1 MTVSAGQR
9 LLPLSQRYANA
20 GALPAGE
27 SFLNAFKR
35 FQRANR
41 ESLLD
46 ITMVVASSQILM
58 SVRSEYVDPL
68 LLKAIYDTNP
78 SMTETRLF
86 SLDEEALMG
95 AVNTAKGK
103 YFEYLVVGKLNS
115 GEQVGPLLLHDGQ
128 HAVLAESMTQPGW
141 DMQIVDDHGHVIN
154 YLQLKAT
161 DSISYIHAALVRYP
175 DIQILATHEVGASDL
190 VIDSGISDLDL
201 QQHVA
206 AGVDFTDASLTE
218 AFFDYFNPLLPLAL
232 MVGYEGYR
240 LVVGRTS
247 TDAFKLALARRGQR
261 MVASQFVGA
270 TVYAIGGGYFSVPAA
285 FAGGLLFDRVIN
297 QTAIMDSYKSHQDK
311 LLSLRLMQ
319 QEREIKGRL
328 V

>member
-1 MTVSAGQR
+1 MTTPSRHR
-9 LLPLSQRYANA
+9 LLTLRQRYANA
-20 GALPAGE
+20 GSHPAGE

-46 ITMVVASSQILM
+46 ITMVVASSQLLL
-58 SVRSEYVDPL
+58 SARSESVDPL

-78 SMTETRLF
+78 SMSETRLF
-86 SLDEEALMG
+86 SLDDEALMG
-95 AVNTAKGK
+95 AINTAKGK
-103 YFEYLVVGKLNS
+103 YFEYLVVERLNA
-115 GEQVGPLLLHDGQ
+115 GEQVGPLLLHEGQ
-128 HAVLAESMTQPGW
+128 HAVLAESMTQPRW
-141 DMQIVDDHGHVIN
+141 DMQIVDDHGHVID

-161 DSISYIHAALVRYP
+161 DSIAYIQSALARYP

-190 VIDSGISDLDL
+190 VIDSGISEQDL
-201 QQHVA
+201 QQQVA
-206 AGVDFTDASLTE
+206 EGVDFTNASLTE
-218 AFFDYFNPLLPLAL
+218 AFIDYFNPLLPLAL
-232 MVGYEGYR
+232 MVGFEGYQ
-240 LVVGRTS
+240 LAVGRES

-261 MVASQFVGA
+261 MVASQFAGA
-270 TVYAIGGGYFSVPAA
+270 TVYAIGGGYLSIPAA
-285 FAGGLLFDRVIN
+285 FAGGLIFDRVIN

-319 QEREIKGRL
+319 QEREIKRRL